1 MFLLV
6 ANLLG
11 CAPQPYYYRGI
22 NLLSIE
28 FELVSDEHGIY
39 PNSEILGHETN
50 PFPDPLFDG
59 KWDIESFGHAPAS
72 YYAWASQIAV
82 EPTGENQFYT
92 AMALTNLY
100 QFEMVD
106 DYERYYVWKMAV
118 QAHESVLI
126 NFPNSISY
134 LADEISSF
142 SLAPLSYEAL
152 GNLGSD
158 RSNWIEI
165 TLDDGSVAIVP
176 KEDL

>member
-6 ANLLG
+6 ANLHG
-11 CAPQPYYYRGI
+11 CAPQPYYYRGL

-50 PFPDPLFDG
+50 PFPDPLFEG

-106 DYERYYVWKMAV
+106 DHKEFMYGKWRYKPTIQYTVYQTPSLIWQM
-118 QAHESVLI
+118 ES
-126 NFPNSISY
+126 
-134 LADEISSF
+134 LAF
-142 SLAPLSYEAL
+142 LAPLSYEAL
-152 GNLGSD
+152 GNLGAD
-158 RSNWIEI
+158 RSNWMKS
-165 TLDDGSVAIVP
+165 L
-176 KEDL
+176 